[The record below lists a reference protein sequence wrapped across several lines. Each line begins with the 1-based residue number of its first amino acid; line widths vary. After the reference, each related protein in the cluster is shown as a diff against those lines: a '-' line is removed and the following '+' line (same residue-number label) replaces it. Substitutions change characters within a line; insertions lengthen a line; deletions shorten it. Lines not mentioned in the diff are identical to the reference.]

1 MVGLPS
7 LNWEEDRRKYGKLIQ
22 TDNNPTI
29 PDEQKSLSD
38 YL

>member
-1 MVGLPS
+1 MIGLPPI
-7 LNWEEDRRKYGKLIQ
+7 NWQEAKEKYGKPIQ

-29 PDEQKSLSD
+29 SAEQKSLSD